1 MTWLDNS
8 SNEIIFHCFSLSN
21 FWIFAYLIF
30 LFWFSKFSRSPI
42 FFFLSFSSFSY
53 LYFQFSGYKFFEFFH
68 LMSCCRVVLFWW
80 GISRMWHVL
89 QLTTCAAAWLT
100 SSQYHRQPGI
110 RIKFPGIFRIWM
122 ARLQSHQIL
131 GIKVALRKKLNDKKH
146 KSFKGFS
153 SSQSIE
159 N

>member
-1 MTWLDNS
+1 MKLFSIVSHCLISEFLHIWFSFSDFLNFPVLQFFFPFILIFFLFVLPIFWLQ
-8 SNEIIFHCFSLSN
+8 F
-21 FWIFAYLIF
+21 FWIFPFDELLPRCIILMRYKSHVTCLATHNLC
-30 LFWFSKFSRSPI
+30 SR
-42 FFFLSFSSFSY
+42 
-53 LYFQFSGYKFFEFFH
+53 
-68 LMSCCRVVLFWW
+68 R
-80 GISRMWHVL
+80 
-89 QLTTCAAAWLT
+89 LT